1 MNHQSPLRSKKEPST
16 LVRPQYSPGL
26 LLNDDDLTLAV
37 DYTRELNRML
47 FKSLLGCGVICGLVV
62 SAELEC
68 GKVVVKVTPGVA
80 LDCHGDPVHVPKQA
94 DVAIDP
100 SCGVDVPPRLWVL
113 LRRYDKHCAPRAAVC
128 SQDDD
133 DAASVCTRIRDGFE
147 VSVVGTAP
155 ECACG
160 CPEPA
165 STANNAFTGATAA
178 AAAAKAANGKA
189 AKLNPAAAGTAATDD
204 SVTKASAVSDPCYR
218 AHYKGE
224 CSCCTDDCDCEWIV
238 LARLD
243 QLKAGTWTADHSVR
257 RFIRPI
263 LMADPKVIEETT
275 TAPKT

>member
-1 MNHQSPLRSKKEPST
+1 MNQKSPLRSKKEPST

-26 LLNDDDLTLAV
+26 LLNDDDLTQAV
-37 DYTRELNRML
+37 DYTRDLNRML

-62 SAELEC
+62 KAEIEC
-68 GKVVVKVTPGVA
+68 GKVVVKVAPGVA

-100 SCGVDVPPRLWVL
+100 SCGVDVPPKLWVL

-147 VSVVGTAP
+147 VSVVGAAP

-160 CPEPA
+160 CPAPVN
-165 STANNAFTGATAA
+165 TATTAA
-178 AAAAKAANGKA
+178 AKPANGKA
-189 AKLNPAAAGTAATDD
+189 AKAKAAAIDTAAHGE
-204 SVTKASAVSDPCYR
+204 SVTRDSSASDPCYSD
-218 AHYKGE
+218 HYKGE
-224 CSCCTDDCDCEWIV
+224 CSCCADDCSCEWIV

-243 QLKAGTWTADHSVR
+243 QIKGDIWKADHSVR

-263 LMADPKVIEETT
+263 LMADPQVIAETT
-275 TAPKT
+275 PPTTT